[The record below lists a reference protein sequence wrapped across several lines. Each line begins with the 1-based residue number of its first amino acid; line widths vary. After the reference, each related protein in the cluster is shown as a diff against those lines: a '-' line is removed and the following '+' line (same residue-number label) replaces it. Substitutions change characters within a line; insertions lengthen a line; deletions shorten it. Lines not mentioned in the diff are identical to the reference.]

1 MLPLVLSAG
10 PVTFDPGAAYPE
22 VAALRAALAARDWTA
37 SRRILDTT
45 EPAARS
51 ELVLIGAGQPD
62 LEEFLREVW
71 QRDPADTAAGAML
84 GSFLTQDA
92 WRVRTTASADMV
104 SKRQW
109 RVFHERLR
117 EAERVLIKAA
127 ARNPYDPAVWVG
139 RLTTC
144 RGLELSIPEARRRY
158 DRLSAAHP
166 HHLPAQLGL
175 VQQLCPKWGG
185 DWGQVH
191 TFTRGAMRSAPP
203 GSHSPVVVAEGHIEQ
218 WLSGRAGTIAIGK
231 DPGHLKYVSA
241 EIYEAA
247 RRSVWHP
254 DFRRTVGWVRVMSTF
269 AVVFCLLGDD
279 RAAGSMFAALG
290 TYASERP
297 WSDLGNP
304 ARVIQ
309 GHRADGL
316 RAVGAIR

>member
-127 ARNPYDPAVWVG
+127 ARN
-139 RLTTC
+139 
-144 RGLELSIPEARRRY
+144 
-158 DRLSAAHP
+158 
-166 HHLPAQLGL
+166 
-175 VQQLCPKWGG
+175 
-185 DWGQVH
+185 
-191 TFTRGAMRSAPP
+191 
-203 GSHSPVVVAEGHIEQ
+203 
-218 WLSGRAGTIAIGK
+218 
-231 DPGHLKYVSA
+231 
-241 EIYEAA
+241 
-247 RRSVWHP
+247 
-254 DFRRTVGWVRVMSTF
+254 
-269 AVVFCLLGDD
+269 
-279 RAAGSMFAALG
+279 
-290 TYASERP
+290 
-297 WSDLGNP
+297 
-304 ARVIQ
+304 
-309 GHRADGL
+309 
-316 RAVGAIR
+316 